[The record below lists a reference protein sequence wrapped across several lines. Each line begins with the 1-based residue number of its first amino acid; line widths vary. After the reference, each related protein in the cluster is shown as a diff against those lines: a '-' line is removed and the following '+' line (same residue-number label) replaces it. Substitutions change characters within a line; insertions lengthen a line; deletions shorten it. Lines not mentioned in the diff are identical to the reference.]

1 MADSLG
7 VQDKRR
13 YEGQNQIHRNLN
25 CRVNQH
31 ILKAAPQSL
40 ILERSDE
47 IVEAR
52 EGGATEKGLLEEAE
66 IKRVEHRDD
75 HAEQEDH
82 HVWKT
87 IQYAYVLALRL
98 AHPGSIRFRRCIC
111 HSFSL
116 SS

>member
-7 VQDKRR
+7 VQDERR
-13 YEGQNQIHRNLN
+13 YKGQNQIYRNLN
-25 CRVNQH
+25 RRVNQH

-40 ILERSDE
+40 ILECSGE
-47 IVEAR
+47 VVEAR
-52 EGGATEKGLLEEAE
+52 ECGTAEKGLLEEAE

-98 AHPGSIRFRRCIC
+98 AYPGSIRFRRCIC